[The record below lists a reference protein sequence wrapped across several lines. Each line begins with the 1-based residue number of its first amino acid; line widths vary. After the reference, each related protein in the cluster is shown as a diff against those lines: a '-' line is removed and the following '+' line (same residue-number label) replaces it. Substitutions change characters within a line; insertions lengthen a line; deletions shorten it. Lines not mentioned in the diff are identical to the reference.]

1 MNTGRALVVGL
12 VTVCGSLGAAV
23 GSAFAAAGAQPQSPA
38 GAQPQRLNPVDRI
51 AEASAGTVYLW
62 ASKAKGIMAGGATDG
77 SEVGERLR
85 YTWALPPL
93 VTGASL
99 ATRAKALDLVTL
111 VHSDE
116 QDVMWGHDNY
126 PPGSLGEDLIS
137 VAVDGTTDRDDGTR
151 LFAPRP
157 QDVVIFRDFVLEL
170 SRTIRCRR
178 IIHYGLGE
186 GGLFATIF
194 GGRFP
199 ALCNGIIAHNSGAA
213 EAAATK
219 GGILGVPI
227 VLLAGTDDE
236 RYRIGRSL
244 AAREEYV
251 FDKHA
256 MVFVHI
262 LPKWQDQ
269 PCPAAVRQSVDL
281 CVGMTTDDPTE
292 ALERAERL
300 MESGPT
306 TRGKPVPAAL
316 HMARA
321 VLRRVDLQVPTEE
334 KRDPN
339 IPGGG
344 LRGIGGYPKP
354 FKAVDAQTRQR
365 AIALAARVEA
375 WAQTAL
381 APIRAA
387 TPTPARLGELL
398 AIDGKAEP
406 AVKAKRLRAA
416 SKLLATLWLL
426 REELRGIDAMET
438 LASDLKLDERLT
450 EVADAGDEL
459 ARKLAATPP
468 ASEALSMISEAL
480 PKVAGYHSLPADLAQ
495 QVQKMVRAHG
505 IDAAEGDKIPL
516 VQAVLEGFDDG
527 VAEFAV
533 VMGGWSK

>member
-1 MNTGRALVVGL
+1 MLAGL
-12 VTVCGSLGAAV
+12 VFSCVLQGAV
-23 GSAFAAAGAQPQSPA
+23 SGAQPQAAAPA
-38 GAQPQRLNPVDRI
+38 LPQRLDPVTKI
-51 AEASAGTVYLW
+51 ADAKAGTVYIW
-62 ASKAKGIMAGGATDG
+62 TSKAKGIMAGEATDD
-77 SEVGERLR
+77 SDVGERLR

-99 ATRAKALDLVTL
+99 AGRARALDLVTL

-126 PPGSLGEDLIS
+126 PPGSLGDDLIS

-213 EAAATK
+213 QMAATK
-219 GGILGVPI
+219 GGVLGVPI

-236 RYRIGRSL
+236 QYRIGRSF

-269 PCPAAVRQSVDL
+269 PCPAAVRQSVDV
-281 CVGMTTDDPTE
+281 CVGLTTDDPAE
-292 ALERAERL
+292 AMERAERL
-300 MESGPT
+300 MQPAPT
-306 TRGKPVPAAL
+306 TRGKPVPPAL

-321 VLRRVDLQVPTEE
+321 VLRRVDLEAPKEE

-344 LRGIGGYPKP
+344 LRGNNTYPKP
-354 FKAVDAQTRQR
+354 FKAVDGPMRQR
-365 AIALAARVEA
+365 AIALAASVEG

-387 TPTPARLGELL
+387 TPTPAKLAEQL

-406 AVKAKRLRAA
+406 AEKIARLRAA
-416 SKLLATLWLL
+416 SKMLTTRWLL
-426 REELRGIDAMET
+426 REQLRGIDAMET

-450 EVADAGDEL
+450 DVADAGDEL
-459 ARKLAATPP
+459 VRQLAASPP
-468 ASEALSMISEAL
+468 ASEALALIGEAL

-495 QVQKMVRAHG
+495 QVQKMAKAHG
-505 IDAAEGDKIPL
+505 IDAAEAGKVAL
-516 VQAVLEGFDDG
+516 VQAVLDGFDDG

-533 VMGGWSK
+533 VMGTWRK

>member
-1 MNTGRALVVGL
+1 MVVGL
-12 VTVCGSLGAAV
+12 VVSCGLLSVAAGVQPGLTAGVQPQAPAAV
-23 GSAFAAAGAQPQSPA
+23 QPR
-38 GAQPQRLNPVDRI
+38 RLDPVNRI

-62 ASKAKGIMAGGATDG
+62 TSKAKGIMAGEATDG

-111 VHSDE
+111 VHGDE

-151 LFAPRP
+151 LFAPRS

-199 ALCNGIIAHNSGAA
+199 ALCNGIIAHNSGAG
-213 EAAATK
+213 EMAATS

-236 RYRIGRSL
+236 RFRIGRSL

-269 PCPAAVRQSVDL
+269 PCPAAVRQGVDL
-281 CVGMTTDDPTE
+281 CVGMTTDDPAE

-300 MESGPT
+300 MELGPT
-306 TRGKPVPAAL
+306 IRGKPVPPAL

-321 VLRRVDLQVPTEE
+321 VLRRVDLEAAKEE

-344 LRGIGGYPKP
+344 MRGSGGYPKP
-354 FKAVDAQTRQR
+354 FKAVDSQTRQK
-365 AIALAARVEA
+365 AIGLAARVEG
-375 WAQTAL
+375 WAQTTL

-387 TPTPARLGELL
+387 TPTPARLAELL

-406 AVKAKRLRAA
+406 AVKAERLRAA
-416 SKLLATLWLL
+416 SKLLSTLWLL

-438 LASDLKLDERLT
+438 LAGDLKLDERLT

-459 ARKLAATPP
+459 VSKLAAAPP
-468 ASEALSMISEAL
+468 ASEALALIGEAL
-480 PKVAGYHSLPADLAQ
+480 LKVAGYHSLPADLAQ
-495 QVQKMVRAHG
+495 QVQKMVRARG
-505 IDAAEGDKIPL
+505 INAAEAEKVLL
-516 VQAVLEGFDDG
+516 VQAVLDGFDDG

-533 VMGGWSK
+533 VMGGWKK